1 MKHVR
6 ILLETIQKE
15 KKSSVPIDTSYWEKL
30 WDTYTKDFASV
41 EIHSWLEESEQIEE
55 LSKISANSVV
65 QGLVKV
71 FTVTLNEENCTF
83 LRNQSIDSNGG
94 LKWFT
99 LFFYKEDIQML
110 EIAQYGSEIVLY
122 GVNEKEAAE
131 FQTLFPEN
139 ANAEYFKEHFM

>member
-65 QGLVKV
+65 QGLGKV